1 LLNMLQGAM
10 SILPSAYCFCQEAEV
25 EEQMLL
31 TV

>member
-1 LLNMLQGAM
+1 MLQEAM
-10 SILPSAYCFCQEAEV
+10 SVLPSASCFCQEAEV